1 MEKEDEEEDDEEEE
15 EWVSRTRE
23 VRMLV
28 EWGRGG
34 GVG

>member
-1 MEKEDEEEDDEEEE
+1 MEEEEEEE
-15 EWVSRTRE
+15 EWVLTTRE

-28 EWGRGG
+28 ERSRGG